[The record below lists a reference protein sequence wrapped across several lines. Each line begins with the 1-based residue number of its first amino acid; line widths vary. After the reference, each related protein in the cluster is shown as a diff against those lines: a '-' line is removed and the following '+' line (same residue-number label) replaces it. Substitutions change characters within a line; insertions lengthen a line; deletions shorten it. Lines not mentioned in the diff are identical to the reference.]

1 MGFFLLLLVK
11 LTFKI
16 EIKKKILAGFR
27 KWKLNGIA
35 HFDKY
40 DSKSG

>member
-1 MGFFLLLLVK
+1 MDFFLLLLVK

-16 EIKKKILAGFR
+16 EIKKKILGGFW
-27 KWKLNGIA
+27 KWKLNAIA